1 MDLNQMIGKTYTSV
15 KGRPGDDELVFT
27 ATDGAVFTFYHHQ
40 SCCESVSINEIVGDL
55 DDLVGTSLLTATE
68 SSSQGAE
75 DTHSTSTWTFYD
87 FRTMKGTVTVR
98 WFGRSN
104 GYYSERVDLMVNG
117 ERQW

>member
-27 ATDGAVFTFYHHQ
+27 ATDGTVFTFYHHQ

-55 DDLVGTSLLTATE
+55 DDLVGTSLLTAT
-68 SSSQGAE
+68 
-75 DTHSTSTWTFYD
+75 
-87 FRTMKGTVTVR
+87 GTVTVR